1 MLRPMTKRGDSNP
14 DLSDDV
20 QTLRREPN
28 QGLGGDAQ
36 HHADAHRATER
47 LDVASQPT
55 QYAASER
62 FPDAPRVSDSD
73 SANSNK
79 TVQLNDNSL
88 TDQGFSERYE
98 SRRTLGAGG
107 MGEVKLCHDSLIGR
121 DVAVK
126 VMHSGFGTDSDARSR
141 FLREAR
147 VQGQLEHPSVVPVY
161 DLGRNAQGEPFFTM
175 KRVKGLTLEEV
186 IEGHRNGDPEVED
199 AYSRRQLLTALSR
212 VCLAVAF
219 AHSRGVVHRDLKPSN
234 IMLGD
239 YGEVN
244 VLDWGVAKIRGAA
257 EIITP
262 TSDAVDAPGGTQ
274 AGTILGTPGFMAPE
288 QARGEI
294 DAIDERTDVY
304 ALGCI
309 LFELLALEP
318 MHSGKTPQ
326 ALLVNTVAG
335 FQQAPS
341 ERSPHLSIPPEL
353 DEIVLKATQLEPR
366 KRFESARA
374 VNDAIERFLDGE
386 RDTERRREQAQRH
399 TLNAQLALAKATA
412 GGADAASERSKG
424 MRELSTALA
433 LDPSHEGAM
442 HTLMKVLLDPS
453 VELPPEAEAELL
465 EVNRRDRVKAAN
477 ASSVAYAAW
486 ALLFPV
492 LILMGVKSWGL
503 MVFMSTTLTVQIGI
517 TLWMG
522 VTGNVVPK
530 YMRWTMP
537 TTFFAVAS
545 LSAIFGPLLLM
556 PGAAAVNAAVMM
568 VSLRANAI
576 TRRGITMAAMLAI
589 LIPTAMITFGAI
601 PNPYVFEDGAMKIL
615 PQVVHFPPE
624 ATLALLFFTSMLQVL
639 SSGFLVG
646 RAVKALTEAERR
658 IFAQAWRLRQ
668 LLPQDERPAG
678 A

>member
-1 MLRPMTKRGDSNP
+1 MLRAMTKRGDSSP
-14 DLSDDV
+14 DLSDEM
-20 QTLRREPN
+20 QTLRRNPGT
-28 QGLGGDAQ
+28 QRVVDAE
-36 HHADAHRATER
+36 AHRATER
-47 LDVASQPT
+47 VDVASQPT
-55 QYAASER
+55 QYAPSER
-62 FPDAPRVSDSD
+62 EPSKLSEADSG
-73 SANSNK
+73 SSGK
-79 TVQLNDNSL
+79 TVQVDDTSL
-88 TDQGFSERYE
+88 TERGFQDRYE
-98 SRRTLGAGG
+98 ARRTLGAGG

-186 IEGHRNGDPEVED
+186 IEGHRRGDGAVLD
-199 AYSRRQLLTALSR
+199 GYSRRQLLTALSR

-257 EIITP
+257 EIVTP
-262 TSDAVDAPGGTQ
+262 AGENLDAPGGTQ

-318 MHSGKTPQ
+318 MHKGSTPQ

-335 FQQAPS
+335 FQQSPS

-353 DEIVLKATQLEPR
+353 DEIVKKATQLEPS

-374 VNDAIERFLDGE
+374 MHDAIERFLDGE
-386 RDTERRREQAQRH
+386 RDIERRKEQAQRH

-412 GGADAASERSKG
+412 GGPDAAAERSKG

-465 EVNRRDRVKAAN
+465 EVNRQDRVKAAN
-477 ASSVAYAAW
+477 ASSIAYAAW
-486 ALLFPV
+486 ALLAPI
-492 LILMGVKSWGL
+492 LILMGIKSWGL
-503 MVFMSTTLTVQIGI
+503 MVFMATTLTVQISI
-517 TLWMG
+517 SLWMG
-522 VTGNVVPK
+522 LTGNVVPK

-537 TTFFAVAS
+537 TTFLAVAS
-545 LSAIFGPLLLM
+545 LSTIFGPLLLM

-576 TRRGITMAAMLAI
+576 TRRGITMSAMLAL
-589 LIPTAMITFGAI
+589 LIPTAFIAFGVL

-615 PQVVHFPPE
+615 PTVVNFPQE
-624 ATLALLFFTSMLQVL
+624 ATITLLFFTSALQIL
-639 SSGFLVG
+639 SSSFLVG
-646 RAVKALTEAERR
+646 RATKALTEAERR
-658 IFAQAWRLRQ
+658 IFAQAYRLRQ
-668 LLPQDERPAG
+668 LLPKEERPAG
-678 A
+678 ATLG

>member
-1 MLRPMTKRGDSNP
+1 MTKRGDSNP
-14 DLSDDV
+14 DLSDEM
-20 QTLRREPN
+20 QTLRRNPGTQRVPE
-28 QGLGGDAQ
+28 
-36 HHADAHRATER
+36 AHRATER
-47 LDVASQPT
+47 VDVAGQPT
-55 QYAASER
+55 QYAPSER
-62 FPDAPRVSDSD
+62 EPHKPSEGDSG
-73 SANSNK
+73 NSGK
-79 TVQLNDNSL
+79 TVNVDDQSL
-88 TDQGFSERYE
+88 TERAFQERYE
-98 SRRTLGAGG
+98 ARRTLGAGG

-175 KRVKGLTLEEV
+175 KRIKGLTMEEIIDGYRKGDSAV
-186 IEGHRNGDPEVED
+186 IDG
-199 AYSRRQLLTALSR
+199 YSRRQLLTALSR

-257 EIITP
+257 EIVTP
-262 TSDAVDAPGGTQ
+262 AGELHDVPGGTQ

-318 MHSGKTPQ
+318 LHKGTTPQ
-326 ALLVNTVAG
+326 ALLVNTVTG
-335 FQQAPS
+335 FQQPPS

-353 DEIVLKATQLEPR
+353 DEIVRKATQLEAHR
-366 KRFESARA
+366 RFESARA
-374 VNDAIERFLDGE
+374 MHDAIERFLDGE
-386 RDTERRREQAQRH
+386 RDVERRKEQAQHH

-412 GGADAASERSKG
+412 GGPDAAAERARG

-433 LDPSHEGAM
+433 LDPSHDGAM
-442 HTLMKVLLDPS
+442 HTLMKVLLDPKI
-453 VELPPEAEAELL
+453 ELPPEAEAELF
-465 EVNRRDRVKAAN
+465 EQNRRDRVQAAN

-486 ALLFPV
+486 ALMAPLMV
-492 LILMGVKSWGL
+492 LMGIRSWGL
-503 MVFMSTTLTVQIGI
+503 LVLMATTLTVQISI
-517 TLWMG
+517 STWMG
-522 VTGNVVPK
+522 LTGNVMPK

-537 TTFFAVAS
+537 TTFAAVAS
-545 LSAIFGPLLLM
+545 LSIIFGPLFLM
-556 PGAAAVNAAVMM
+556 PGAVAVNAAVMM
-568 VSLRANAI
+568 VSIRANAI
-576 TRRGITMAAMLAI
+576 TRRGIIMAASLAL
-589 LIPTAMITFGAI
+589 LIPTALMIFGVV
-601 PNPYVFEDGAMKIL
+601 PNPYVFEDGALKIL
-615 PQVVHFPPE
+615 PAVVNFPKE
-624 ATLALLFFTSMLQVL
+624 ATLALLFFTSALQIL

-646 RAVKALTEAERR
+646 RATKALTEAERT

-668 LLPQDERPAG
+668 LLPQDERPAASVG
-678 A
+678 